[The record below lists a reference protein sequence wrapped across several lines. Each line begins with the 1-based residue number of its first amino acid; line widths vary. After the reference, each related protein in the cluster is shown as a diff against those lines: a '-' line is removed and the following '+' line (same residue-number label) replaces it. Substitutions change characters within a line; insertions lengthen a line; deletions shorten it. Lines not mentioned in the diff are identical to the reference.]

1 MLYGIDISHHQGTFD
16 LHRTAR
22 EGFHFAFL
30 KATEGSSFVDSRF
43 ARNLRESRAAGLL
56 PAAYHYQRGDSS
68 AVAQADHIRRIVPA
82 AVPVILDVEANGG
95 HSDLSRDIIGRL
107 TASGYRSPLLYLPQW
122 YWKQIGSPDLRG
134 LPPLWYSRYANNEGG
149 YASEIYE
156 RHREWF
162 AQHWG
167 GYGGL
172 PVAVLQ
178 FTSSA
183 TVAGHTP
190 VDANAFRGT
199 RGELAAL
206 LGSTG
211 EPGGI
216 ESMALDTPFVDSF
229 GNTQTVESFM
239 VEVMRKLN
247 DLHYPAVVPGSVPS
261 RIPGDR
267 NTTNVFDM
275 IKDSTSW
282 TNQILGLV
290 ARMQAGSTTD
300 PNEIAA
306 ALRPV
311 IADVVGPVVQESVT
325 AALGEDNRAQAD
337 AIVTEIANRLANQK
351 NPVPDETA

>member
-1 MLYGIDISHHQGTFD
+1 MIYGIDISHHQGTFD

-30 KATEGSSFVDSRF
+30 KATEGSSFVDGQF
-43 ARNLRESRAAGLL
+43 GRNLNEARAAGLL
-56 PAAYHYQRGDSS
+56 TAAYHYQRGDSS
-68 AVAQADHIRRIVPA
+68 AAAQVDHIRRVIPVD
-82 AVPVILDVEANGG
+82 VPVILDVENNGG
-95 HSDLSRDIIGRL
+95 HSNLSRDIIHRL
-107 TASGYRSPLLYLPQW
+107 TAAGYHSPLLYLPQW
-122 YWKQIGSPDLRG
+122 YWQQIGSPDLRG

-156 RHREWF
+156 RNADWY

-183 TVAGHTP
+183 TVAGQAP

-199 RGELAAL
+199 RAELAHL
-206 LGSTG
+206 IDSTA

-216 ESMALDTPFVDSF
+216 ESMAMDTPFTDSF

-247 DLHYPAVVPGSVPS
+247 DMHYPAVVPGSVPS
-261 RIPGDR
+261 RIPGDK
-267 NTTNVFDM
+267 NNSNVFDM
-275 IKDSTSW
+275 IKDSASW

-290 ARMQAGSTTD
+290 ARMQAGNTTD
-300 PNEIAA
+300 PDEIAA

-325 AALGEDNRAQAD
+325 AALGEDNSAQAE
-337 AIVTEIANRLANQK
+337 AIVNEIAERLANQK
-351 NPVPDETA
+351 TPMSDQPA